1 MLTYKLSWVMRNGY
15 VEVDQKSAVAKSGN
29 EVRLHVISKWQ
40 ERSIPVK
47 FFDTVNTIV
56 DCETLEASPT
66 DTEGFEAVNEVLSEL
81 DTRYNEIPRY
91 HFIESLNNI
100 LESTRIEPYTTV
112 HLIDGRLKLGGGSSI
127 WSIEYKAEALES
139 VTQNMVTENLIS
151 VGLAES
157 GALRL
162 TYTGGCRAHVFAMPV
177 EYIQSNGVDCTNN
190 YRLS

>member
-81 DTRYNEIPRY
+81 DTRYNEVPRY
-91 HFIESLNNI
+91 HFIESLNSI
-100 LESTRIEPYTTV
+100 LENTRIEPYTTV

-162 TYTGGCRAHVFAMPV
+162 TYTGGCVAHVFAMPV
-177 EYIQSNGVDCTNN
+177 EYI
-190 YRLS
+190 